1 MSQAMTSERI
11 RADTRK
17 ELRHRALEQ
26 YRPYAKQLEFHNA
39 GLNHRQ
45 RLLMAGNQLGK
56 TYAASA
62 ETAMHLTGLYPDWWK
77 GRTFDREVVFWTAG
91 ETGPATRDNNQRL
104 LLGRMKNPGTGM
116 IPRRLIEGKET
127 KRGIGGAID
136 TLFVKHK
143 TDGIS
148 QIAFLSY
155 EMKREAWQGET
166 LDGVWFDE
174 EPPPEI
180 YEEALTRTNATGGLI
195 YTTFTPLKGMT
206 DVVRQFYKVPISD
219 QHHCTQMT
227 IEDAEHYTEE
237 RRKEII
243 ASYPLHVRDARI
255 KGIPMLGSGRVF
267 PVQEAEIAIEPRA
280 IPDHWLCIGGLDFGW
295 DHPTAAVKL
304 YYDPD
309 TDIIYLTQVYREKE
323 KTPAEH
329 AMTLKHWGKIPWAW
343 PHDGLQHDKGSGKT
357 LADHY
362 RKEGLQML
370 FEHAT
375 FEDGGYGVE
384 AGIQALLNRMQTGR
398 FKVFENLTEW
408 WDEFRT
414 YHRKDGKI
422 VKEHEDLMAATR
434 YALMMLRFA
443 RRAGGR
449 FSTMK
454 RPQVGWVV

>member
-1 MSQAMTSERI
+1 MSQAMTSDLV
-11 RADTRK
+11 RAHVTK

-56 TYAASA
+56 TYAAAA

-77 GRTFDREVVFWTAG
+77 GRRFDREVAFWTAG
-91 ETGPATRDNNQRL
+91 QSTKATRDNNQRL
-104 LLGRMKNPGTGM
+104 LLGRVGSFGTGM
-116 IPRRLIEGKET
+116 IPKRLIMKT
-127 KRGIGGAID
+127 TYIRGASDAVD
-136 TLFVKHK
+136 TLQVKHVNDAVSLI
-143 TDGIS
+143 T
-148 QIAFLSY
+148 FMSY
-155 EMKREAWQGET
+155 EMRREAWQGET
-166 LDGVWFDE
+166 LDGIWFDE

-180 YEEALTRTNATGGLI
+180 YEEARTRTNAIQGPV
-195 YTTFTPLKGMT
+195 YTTFTPVKGMT
-206 DVVRQFYKVPISD
+206 DVVREFYPAPRTD
-219 QHHCTQMT
+219 QHHLTQMT
-227 IEDAEHYTEE
+227 IDDAEHYTPEE
-237 RRKEII
+237 RAAII
-243 ASYPLHVRDARI
+243 ESYPPHVRDARI
-255 KGIPMLGSGRVF
+255 RGVPAMGSGRVF
-267 PVQEAEIAIEPRA
+267 PVQEAEIACPPRA

-295 DHPTAAVKL
+295 DHPTAAVKF

-398 FKVFENLTEW
+398 FKVFESLTEW

-443 RRAGGR
+443 RKAGGR